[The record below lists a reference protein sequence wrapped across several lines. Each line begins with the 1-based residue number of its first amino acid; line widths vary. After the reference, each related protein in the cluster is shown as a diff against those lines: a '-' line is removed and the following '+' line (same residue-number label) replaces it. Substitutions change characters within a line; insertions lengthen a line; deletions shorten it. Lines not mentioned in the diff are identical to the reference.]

1 VKPRGDGSVRASYR
15 EAARRI
21 RQALRPMEP
30 RQEFSRRLEDLCR
43 SMGAEEVLLE
53 IWERQEENRKRHY
66 LIGGAIF
73 SALPFMGMVAY
84 ALSRYISRRR
94 AVPIGA

>member
-1 VKPRGDGSVRASYR
+1 MRASYH
-15 EAARRI
+15 ETVRRI

-30 RQEFSRRLEDLCR
+30 REEFSHRLEDLCR

-53 IWERQEENRKRHY
+53 IWERQEETKKRQY

-73 SALPFMGMVAY
+73 SAIPFMGMVAY
-84 ALSRYISRRR
+84 ALGRYISRRR
-94 AVPIGA
+94 ALPIGA